1 MGKTDCTDCTICR
14 IIAGEL
20 PSAPVLAGAEVVAFM
35 DLRQHQPGHVLVA
48 PRTHYVRLSELP
60 ADLACAMT
68 QAALR
73 LTAAIYRTLAPA
85 GVNLTLADGRA
96 AGQEIM
102 HVHLHIRPRAP
113 GDGVLTVRPCAPSDQ
128 AELAALAARI
138 RTALAEQ
145 A

>member
-1 MGKTDCTDCTICR
+1 MGKTDRTDCIFCR

-20 PSAPVLAGAEVVAFM
+20 PSARVLESPDVVAFL
-35 DLRQHQPGHVLVA
+35 DLRQPQPGHVLVV
-48 PRTHYVRLSELP
+48 PRAHYARLAELP
-60 ADLACAMT
+60 PDLAGAMT
-68 QAALR
+68 RAALR

-113 GDGVLTVRPCAPSDQ
+113 GDGVLTVLPCAASGQP
-128 AELAALAARI
+128 ELAALAARI
-138 RTALAEQ
+138 RTALTT
-145 A
+145 

>member
-1 MGKTDCTDCTICR
+1 MGKTDCTDCIFCR

-20 PSAPVLAGAEVVAFM
+20 PSARVLESPEVVAFM
-35 DLRQHQPGHVLVA
+35 DLRQPQPGHVLVV
-48 PRTHYVRLSELP
+48 PRAHYARLAELP
-60 ADLACAMT
+60 PDLADAMT
-68 QAALR
+68 RAALR

-113 GDGVLTVRPCAPSDQ
+113 GDGVLTVLPCAPSGQ
-128 AELAALAARI
+128 PELAALAARI
-138 RTALAEQ
+138 RTALTG
-145 A
+145 